1 MPSKFKLFWS
11 LLWAKIRGAAKWI
24 IGAVI
29 ALAILIAA
37 LIGLNNQDD
46 KKDDT
51 SNRPEVAQVYE
62 PSISTPLPPD
72 TNGSTTESSGQ
83 VAGATTTETYNTT
96 ETSNS
101 TKSVATTTPS
111 QTFTAPQTGVDINK
125 PIYYSNTT
133 MGIKATLPAQSIITE
148 KTNSVVFYSKAG
160 TLLYNIDTVRTSDTL
175 SSIYDQLKA
184 STSVSNIT
192 KTTFAGNDALQFTNQ
207 SFTGY
212 VIVKNNQAY
221 YIIGKDKNLTNIT
234 I

>member
-24 IGAVI
+24 ISAVI

-83 VAGATTTETYNTT
+83 IAGATTMEASTT
-96 ETSNS
+96 AESS
-101 TKSVATTTPS
+101 TTNTPS

>member
-29 ALAILIAA
+29 ALAILVAA

-72 TNGSTTESSGQ
+72 TNDSTTEPSGQ
-83 VAGATTTETYNTT
+83 VAGATTMEA
-96 ETSNS
+96 S
-101 TKSVATTTPS
+101 TTTS
-111 QTFTAPQTGVDINK
+111 QTFTAPPTGIDTSK
-125 PIYYSNTT
+125 PIYYSNTA
-133 MGIKATLPAQSIITE
+133 MGIKATLPAQSIVTE
-148 KTNSVVFYSKAG
+148 KTNSVVFHSKAG
-160 TLLYNIDTVRTSDTL
+160 ALLYNIDIVRTSDNL
-175 SSIYDQLKA
+175 NSIYDQLKA
-184 STSVSNIT
+184 STSISNIT
-192 KTTFAGNDALQFTNQ
+192 KTTFAGNDAWQFSYQN
-207 SFTGY
+207 FAGY

-221 YIIGKDKNLTNIT
+221 YIIGDAKNLTNIT